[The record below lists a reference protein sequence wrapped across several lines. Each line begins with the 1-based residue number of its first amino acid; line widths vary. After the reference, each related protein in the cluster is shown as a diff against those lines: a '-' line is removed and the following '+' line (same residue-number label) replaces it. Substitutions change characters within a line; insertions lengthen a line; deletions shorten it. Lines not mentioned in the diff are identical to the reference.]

1 LSRRDNNKEKKEENK
16 MTNWNEEFK
25 RLAEYEQSRR
35 EKEIMEQA
43 QREMIVKSAFRKMM
57 DAYTIIRR
65 AGYDVQAKVFD
76 TEWGDYEWQPIQALD
91 IFQVETT

>member
-1 LSRRDNNKEKKEENK
+1 

-43 QREMIVKSAFRKMM
+43 QREMIVKSAFCKMM
-57 DAYTIIRR
+57 DAYAVIRR
-65 AGYDVQAKVFD
+65 AGYDVQAEVFD
-76 TEWGDYEWQPIQALD
+76 TEWGDYEWKPVRAFN
-91 IFQVETT
+91 IFQVEDS